1 MSSIMVEIQL
11 NKKVKNVTIIEGFP
25 GFGLVGTIA
34 TEFLIDHLQT
44 EHVGRILLDE
54 LPAVVAVHDG
64 KVVEPIGL
72 FYNKKHNLLILHAI
86 TLVNG
91 VEWKVADAVLKVAEQ
106 LDAKEIISLEG
117 VGNQN
122 VLEGKSYFLS
132 KDPKKEVQLK
142 KLGVEPLKEGIVM
155 GVTGAIFIKSDTIPA
170 SAFFAETHTDLPD
183 SKAAAQLLQV
193 LDKFLGLN
201 LDYKPLMQQAEKF
214 EQKLKD
220 LLLKSKETQ
229 DMQDKK
235 KLSYV
240 G

>member
-1 MSSIMVEIQL
+1 MPTIQL
-11 NKKVKNVTIIEGFP
+11 SKKPKNVTIIEGFP

-34 TEFLIDHLQT
+34 TEFLIDHLEV
-44 EHVGRILLDE
+44 EHIGRILLDE

-72 FYNKKHNLLILHAI
+72 FYSKKHNLVILHAI

-91 VEWKVADAVLKVAEQ
+91 IEWKVADAVMDVAAQ
-106 LDAKEIISLEG
+106 LSAKEIISLEG
-117 VGNQN
+117 VGNPQT
-122 VLEGKSYFLS
+122 ETSKTYYLS
-132 KDPKKEVQLK
+132 RDPKKHAMFK

-155 GVTGAIFIKSDTIPA
+155 GVTGAILIRAEKLPA
-170 SAFFAETHTDLPD
+170 SAIFAETHTELPD
-183 SKAAAQLLQV
+183 SKAAAKILEV
-193 LDKFLGLN
+193 LNKLLGLG
-201 LDYKPLMQQAEKF
+201 LDYKPLLEQAEKF

-220 LLLKSKETQ
+220 LLAKSKETQ